1 MLQVQPLRKSL
12 DKTSNAP
19 ARLAPGCV
27 WLRQRGSAGGRRGE
41 RASCSPLR
49 HVRAGR
55 RGKACGPLQLTSR
68 YLLQASVVFFPL
80 ADDSFGQQ
88 ISHHKIA
95 SAALPDRCGA
105 FWCLS

>member
-1 MLQVQPLRKSL
+1 MLQVQPLHKSL
-12 DKTSNAP
+12 AKSNAL

-27 WLRQRGSAGGRRGE
+27 WLRQRGSASGRRGE

-80 ADDSFGQQ
+80 AGDSCRTGT
-88 ISHHKIA
+88 A
-95 SAALPDRCGA
+95 D
-105 FWCLS
+105 